1 MLTGEHRP
9 EFPWLEVPK
18 LELCG
23 TAGSSLTASV
33 EIRYRQQGTSAVA
46 VLRAT
51 AAGRGTFVKQNR
63 LWQRLATTVIVVL
76 AGTAANAADFREIV
90 LDSHTLKWG
99 QPVAGTGATVS
110 YAVADKAAS
119 FAGAINCPAIVP
131 LDRILTT
138 NGISRT
144 TLDHELDAALA
155 AWSRVANIRFVK
167 AAPETAQLLVGAQA
181 TPNGRAFTNVEYA
194 DPGRP
199 AGQAS
204 LTRSVICLNPQE
216 RWKIGFDG
224 NLDVYDIRYT
234 LTHEIG
240 HAIGL
245 DHPGRTG
252 ELMDFRYTEQFR
264 VPQTGDIA
272 GADFLYGPNP
282 APAQPYSVALRT
294 KVGQAGESGVHR

>member
-1 MLTGEHRP
+1 
-9 EFPWLEVPK
+9 
-18 LELCG
+18 
-23 TAGSSLTASV
+23 
-33 EIRYRQQGTSAVA
+33 
-46 VLRAT
+46 
-51 AAGRGTFVKQNR
+51 VKQDR
-63 LWQRLATTVIVVL
+63 LWQRLAATVIAVL

-90 LDSHTLKWG
+90 LDGHTLKWG
-99 QPVAGTGATVS
+99 QPVPGTGATVT

-131 LDRILTT
+131 LDQILTT

-144 TLDHELDAALA
+144 TFTRELDAALA
-155 AWSRVANIRFVK
+155 AWSRVADIRFVK
-167 AAPETAQLLVGAQA
+167 AAPETAQLLIGAQA
-181 TPNGRAFTNVEYA
+181 APNGRAFTNVEYA

-199 AGQAS
+199 AGEAS

-216 RWKIGFDG
+216 RWKIGFNG

-245 DHPGRTG
+245 DHPGKTG
-252 ELMDFRYTEQFR
+252 ELMDFRYTERFR
-264 VPQTGDIA
+264 APQPGDIA

-282 APAQPYSVALRT
+282 VLTQPYSVALKT
-294 KVGQAGESGVHR
+294 EAGQAGQNGAHR